1 MKKSLSILCL
11 FFLSLSSINA
21 QRTGLEFS
29 FSVLDLLYACFD
41 EEQPSINFIG
51 FGIGV
56 IEEFPLSDKISVE
69 PALLYYQ
76 KRGVYSKKILE
87 DFYSISY
94 LEVPVHFKS
103 KILFDDWFAYLK
115 AGPYI
120 GYGLGAK
127 EHLGENSYR
136 IKMHNEE
143 SELKDLDVGVS
154 FGVGMGIDQI
164 SFGVLYQK
172 GLLNISNI
180 TSRTTKTR
188 VFSISLDYLF

>member
-1 MKKSLSILCL
+1 MKKNLSILCL

-41 EEQPSINFIG
+41 EEQPSINFVG
-51 FGIGV
+51 FSFGAV
-56 IEEFPLSDKISVE
+56 EEFPLSEKIFVE
-69 PALLYYQ
+69 PAVLYYQ

-94 LEVPVHFKS
+94 IEVPVHLKG
-103 KILFDDWFAYLK
+103 KVLFNDWFAYFK